1 MKRQNKTSVRG
12 PRAKPHGELCP
23 MCGKG
28 TTHIVK
34 LDYKLKDENG
44 KEFVVP
50 DLEVEI
56 CDFCGEKIFNMAAV
70 RKAERIQG
78 RVGKIL
84 IRLKPALQS
93 ALSARAQKNKRSLT
107 QEAQHLIETSLAA
120 N

>member
-1 MKRQNKTSVRG
+1 
-12 PRAKPHGELCP
+12 

-44 KEFVVP
+44 REFVVP

-70 RKAERIQG
+70 RKAEQIQG

-93 ALSARAQKNKRSLT
+93 ALSARAQKNKRSIT
-107 QEAQHLIETSLAA
+107 QEAQHLLETSLAA

>member
-1 MKRQNKTSVRG
+1 MKRQNKTSSRA
-12 PRAKPHGELCP
+12 PRAKLQGELCP

-28 TTHIVK
+28 TTHVVK

-44 KEFVVP
+44 GEFIVP
-50 DLEVEI
+50 DLKVEI
-56 CDFCGEKIFNMAAV
+56 CDFCGEKIFNMEAV

-93 ALSARAQKNKRSLT
+93 ALSARAQKNKRSIT
-107 QEAQHLIETSLAA
+107 QEVHHLLETSLAA